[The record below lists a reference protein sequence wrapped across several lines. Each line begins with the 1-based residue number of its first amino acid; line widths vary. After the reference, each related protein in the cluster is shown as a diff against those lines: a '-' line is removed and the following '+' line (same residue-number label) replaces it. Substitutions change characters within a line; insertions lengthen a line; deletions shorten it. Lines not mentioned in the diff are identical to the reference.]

1 MSIQNPPLTDQS
13 VLDFTLLEMVRL
25 LNDLEQQN
33 IKLLK
38 DIRESTNFA
47 DLQSKV
53 NQQ

>member
-1 MSIQNPPLTDQS
+1 MSIQNPPLTQDS
-13 VLDFTLLEMVRL
+13 SLDFTLLEMVRL

-33 IKLLK
+33 IKLFK